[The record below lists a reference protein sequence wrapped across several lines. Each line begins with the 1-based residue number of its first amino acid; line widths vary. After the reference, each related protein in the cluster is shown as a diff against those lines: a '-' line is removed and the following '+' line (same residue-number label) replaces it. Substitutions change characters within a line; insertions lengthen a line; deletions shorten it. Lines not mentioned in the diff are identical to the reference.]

1 MNYLYLTLCLFF
13 AAGTG
18 WCSGSKKDLFKAGTV
33 YDKDGSTI
41 SIAWPNPKE
50 IVIDKKFAIPQF
62 KTECCLFAA
71 LMSAFM
77 SGSIAFMTLQGK
89 RIWGVKA
96 TYTELISQIGAVIG
110 FGLATRWLTHKAF
123 SLNRVEREGIEPAR
137 KFADDLYGKVY
148 HELYYEIS
156 RITCITS
163 EGRNFSTFPGLRFL
177 AFLAG
182 VKSDEAK

>member
-1 MNYLYLTLCLFF
+1 MVGTYMNYSYFTLCLFL
-13 AAGTG
+13 AAGTA

-33 YDKDGSTI
+33 YDKDGSMI

-50 IVIDKKFAIPQF
+50 IVIDQKYAIPQF
-62 KTECCLFAA
+62 KTECCAYAA
-71 LMSAFM
+71 IMSGIV

-89 RIWGVKA
+89 SISGEKA
-96 TYTELISQIGAVIG
+96 TYIGLISQVGAVIG
-110 FGLATRWLTHKAF
+110 LGLATRWFAHKAI

-148 HELYYEIS
+148 FELRNEIS

-163 EGRNFSTFPGLRFL
+163 EGRNFSKFAGLRFL
-177 AFLAG
+177 AG
-182 VKSDEAK
+182 IMTSD